1 MTANA
6 TSSPSLHPSRAEVL
20 TQLRATRIVPVI
32 VIDDPADAVPLATA
46 LSDGGLPCAEIT
58 FRTAG
63 ALEALRRIRDE
74 RPAMLA
80 GAGTVLTPKQA
91 ADARG
96 AGAQFVV
103 APGFSPAVVDYCVE
117 HDIPV
122 FPGVCTPTEIEAA
135 LERGLDVLKFFPAEP
150 MGGINFLKAIAAP
163 YVGVRFMPTGGINAA
178 NVLSYLAFNR
188 VVACGGS
195 WMAPSDWIAAKQFD
209 RVRAEAASA
218 AAAIREPAPAGA
230 TR

>member
-6 TSSPSLHPSRAEVL
+6 LHPSRTDVL
-20 TQLRATRIVPVI
+20 NQLRSTRIVPVI

-46 LSDGGLPCAEIT
+46 LADGGLSCAEIT
-58 FRTAG
+58 FRTTG

-74 RPAMLA
+74 RPSMLA
-80 GAGTVLTPKQA
+80 GAGPVLTPRQA
-91 ADARG
+91 ADARA
-96 AGAQFVV
+96 AGAQFIV
-103 APGFSPAVVDYCVE
+103 APGFSPAVVDHCLE

-150 MGGINFLKAIAAP
+150 MGGLNFLKAIAAP
-163 YVGVRFMPTGGINAA
+163 YVGVQFMPTGGINAT
-178 NVLSYLAFNR
+178 NIKGYLAFNR

-195 WMAPSDWIAAKQFD
+195 WMAPSEWIASKQFD
-209 RVRAEAASA
+209 RVRAETANAV
-218 AAAIREPAPAGA
+218 AAIRDSVGGAP
-230 TR
+230 

>member
-20 TQLRATRIVPVI
+20 TRMRATRIVPVI
-32 VIDDPADAVPLATA
+32 VIDDPVDAVPLAAA

-91 ADARG
+91 AEARG

-103 APGFSPAVVDYCVE
+103 SPGFSPAVVDYCVE

-122 FPGVCTPTEIEAA
+122 FPGVCTP
-135 LERGLDVLKFFPAEP
+135 
-150 MGGINFLKAIAAP
+150 
-163 YVGVRFMPTGGINAA
+163 
-178 NVLSYLAFNR
+178 
-188 VVACGGS
+188 
-195 WMAPSDWIAAKQFD
+195 
-209 RVRAEAASA
+209 
-218 AAAIREPAPAGA
+218 
-230 TR
+230 

>member
-6 TSSPSLHPSRAEVL
+6 LHPSRADVL
-20 TQLRATRIVPVI
+20 NQLRLTRIVPVI
-32 VIDDPADAVPLATA
+32 VIDDPGDAVPLATA
-46 LSDGGLPCAEIT
+46 LADGGLSCAEIT

-74 RPAMLA
+74 RPSMLA
-80 GAGTVLTPKQA
+80 GAGTVLTPRQA
-91 ADARG
+91 GDARA
-96 AGAQFVV
+96 AGAQFIV
-103 APGFSPAVVDYCVE
+103 APGFSPAVVDHCLE

-150 MGGINFLKAIAAP
+150 MGGLNFLKAIAAP
-163 YVGVRFMPTGGINAA
+163 YVGVKFMPTGGINAT
-178 NVLSYLAFNR
+178 NIKSYLSFNR

-195 WMAPSDWIAAKQFD
+195 WMAPSEWI
-209 RVRAEAASA
+209 
-218 AAAIREPAPAGA
+218 
-230 TR
+230 